1 MTPLSHM
8 SRHSQQ
14 RKKGR
19 ISGLAL
25 SKFYLK
31 QTDNIHIKA
40 PLAESKLKNV
50 VPGEDAVIQK

>member
-1 MTPLSHM
+1 M